1 MSALARIVFGRNWY
15 KIKTNPPP
23 IFYIGVIERS
33 ASGQLHVHLVVCLS
47 KKLTA
52 LAKQRFIRLWG
63 KWAGFCVIKRVY
75 DRKGLARYLSKAAK
89 SNDDFF
95 LFA

>member
-1 MSALARIVFGRNWY
+1 MAALARFVAGRNWY
-15 KIKTNPPP
+15 KMNPPP
-23 IFYIGVIERS
+23 ILYIGVIERS
-33 ASGQLHVHLVVCLS
+33 VSGQLHVHLLVCLR
-47 KKLTA
+47 KKLTP
-52 LAKQRFIRLWG
+52 LAKQRFTQLWR

-75 DRKGLARYLSKAAK
+75 DRNGLARYLSKAAK